1 MSAGGQIASGASSFG
16 QAMAAVYIGYAIL
29 FLIAMATSVI
39 SMRTGLSF
47 GLISRFSFGTNGAKL
62 ISFFT
67 TVTLCGWFSINCYLM
82 GDVTHVL
89 FPAIP
94 RWPVTLL
101 FGALMVFSALKGQ
114 KVMNFIGM
122 FACVAVFV
130 VGITAVVVGIRDA
143 SSVYQGG
150 IFAIQKDAQMTMT
163 QLKTVLEKL
172 GVEEIPAQGESFDP
186 NVHNAV
192 MHMEDEALGENTV
205 VEVFQAGFKMG
216 EKVIRHAMVKVAN

>member
-1 MSAGGQIASGASSFG
+1 MANEKTTAVDSEFSTGTVPLSERRNLGSLVFTWIGYVFTVTIMSAGGQIASGASSFG

-114 KVMNFIGM
+114 KVMNYHM
-122 FACVAVFV
+122 
-130 VGITAVVVGIRDA
+130 
-143 SSVYQGG
+143 
-150 IFAIQKDAQMTMT
+150 
-163 QLKTVLEKL
+163 LKHFLY
-172 GVEEIPAQGESFDP
+172 
-186 NVHNAV
+186 N
-192 MHMEDEALGENTV
+192 
-205 VEVFQAGFKMG
+205 
-216 EKVIRHAMVKVAN
+216 

>member
-1 MSAGGQIASGASSFG
+1 MANEKTTAVDSEFSTGTVPLSERRNLGSLVFTWIGYVFTVTIMRRRWPDRQRSFQLWAGNGG
-16 QAMAAVYIGYAIL
+16 VYIGYAIL

-39 SMRTGLSF
+39 SMRTGLSL

-122 FACVAVFV
+122 FAC
-130 VGITAVVVGIRDA
+130 
-143 SSVYQGG
+143 GG
-150 IFAIQKDAQMTMT
+150 
-163 QLKTVLEKL
+163 VC
-172 GVEEIPAQGESFDP
+172 G
-186 NVHNAV
+186 
-192 MHMEDEALGENTV
+192 
-205 VEVFQAGFKMG
+205 
-216 EKVIRHAMVKVAN
+216 RHHRCGGGYP